1 AHHVLI
7 SHGEA
12 MPVIRAN
19 TPPETLAG
27 ITLNLYYV
35 SPAGISEKDQ
45 LAAQYQDGY
54 ANRWFLDPV
63 YKGHYPADMVE
74 LFGANLDG
82 IDLSAVRVACAP
94 TDFLR
99 INYYSRNVVTYDE
112 SNPLKTK
119 AINPEGSAY
128 TDM

>member
-1 AHHVLI
+1 
-7 SHGEA
+7 
-12 MPVIRAN
+12 
-19 TPPETLAG
+19 
-27 ITLNLYYV
+27 
-35 SPAGISEKDQ
+35 
-45 LAAQYQDGY
+45 
-54 ANRWFLDPV
+54 DPV

-94 TDFLR
+94 TDFLG

-128 TDM
+128 TDMGWEVYPQGLTDLLVRVQHDYAPTRIYITENGAAYNDPLPVNGIVEDPLRRDYYA